1 MPDVIA
7 VSLFRCALGTVMR
20 NVLVT
25 YSIMPHVPSRQE
37 PITSTYR
44 KVTRPGH
51 PEAAATSP
59 CVSTYHK
66 LLIDRRVIDDSGRAS
81 FVLACIDA
89 CLACFKNKMDTN
101 PFAAAAYLPDSNL
114 TLLAVETHKIL

>member
-20 NVLVT
+20 NVT

-37 PITSTYR
+37 PITSTYPKSHAIQR
-44 KVTRPGH
+44 

-81 FVLACIDA
+81 VVLACIDA
-89 CLACFKNKMDTN
+89 CLACFKNKMDTK
-101 PFAAAAYLPDSNL
+101 PFAAAAYLPASNL